1 MTRDGL
7 AAASD
12 LARASVPLASI
23 SLLWCALVWDS
34 PTYLALTPLGV
45 VASCAA
51 VRPDVSPGPDQGIS
65 PLDAGGSLPAS
76 SGPSN
81 P

>member
-7 AAASD
+7 AFASD
-12 LARASVPLASI
+12 LARASVPLGTI
-23 SLLWCALVWDS
+23 VLFWCALAWDS
-34 PTYLALTPLGV
+34 PTYLALTLLGV

-51 VRPDVSPGPDQGIS
+51 VRPDSSPGPVQGIS
-65 PLDAGGSLPAS
+65 PLDAGDSLPVS